1 MSILGLTTSN
11 LNMRKLFLYIFFC
24 LALVAQAQIIEP
36 LHWSV
41 AVKALTDSTAEV
53 LLTAKIDQG
62 WHLYTQDIPEDGP
75 HATVF
80 TFAQKTIGKTRTSA
94 PVHKSYDENFEMDLT
109 YYETKATFRQVI
121 VCREGEKL
129 SGSVEYMACND
140 QMCLPPDTWEW
151 TKTAPAAPVAEEVNT
166 PAAPVVEETVVD
178 SAVEPT
184 QTIDSVLLD
193 KPATQEMPTEPT
205 TETSA
210 EEHSIWWVF
219 LMGLAAGLLAI
230 FTPCVWPIIPMT
242 VSFFLKRAGAAAKK
256 AEKAAAASGNEA
268 DIKQAALLRKKA
280 ERQGLR
286 DAVLYG
292 LAIIFIYVTLGVLV
306 TLIFGASA
314 LNALSTNAVVNLI
327 FFAIL
332 VVFAASFF
340 GAFELTLPSSWST
353 KLDSKSSSTS
363 GFLSILFMAFTL
375 VIVSFSCTGPI
386 IGTLLVEAAGKSLLA
401 PTIGMLGFAIA
412 LALPFTLFAM
422 FPSVLKKLPKSGG
435 WMNTFKVTLAFLEL
449 ALSLKFLS
457 VADLAYGWHI
467 LDREVFVS
475 LWIVIFALLGIYLL
489 GLISFPHDDEDHR
502 KTSVSRF
509 FMAVISLAFAMY
521 MVPGLWGAPLRA
533 ISAFAP
539 PMSTQDWQ
547 AGQGENIQKNVEEGI
562 ARFDDFDKGMAFA
575 KKHNMPVFLD
585 FNGYGCV
592 NCRKMEAAVLSKPQ
606 VEEHMAKYVIISLIV
621 DDKTKLPEPVV
632 VMENGKEKTL
642 KTIGDKWSYLQ
653 RSEYGANAQ
662 PYYIQLSATGERLSE
677 SYSYDED
684 IDKFLQ
690 WLKY

>member
-1 MSILGLTTSN
+1 MKKIL
-11 LNMRKLFLYIFFC
+11 LYILLMLPM
-24 LALVAQAQIIEP
+24 LASAQMLQPI
-36 LHWSV
+36 HWSV
-41 AVKALTDSTAEV
+41 SVKAIDANTAEV
-53 LLTAKIDQG
+53 SLAAKIDAG
-62 WHLYTQDIPEDGP
+62 WHLYSTEPQEDVPVVTTLDFEETPLAGNLRITKGSLIRKYEDMFE
-75 HATVF
+75 AEVAF
-80 TFAQKTIGKTRTSA
+80 YEKQVTFAQK
-94 PVHKSYDENFEMDLT
+94 V
-109 YYETKATFRQVI
+109 KAQ
-121 VCREGEKL
+121 EGQEL
-129 SGSVEYMACND
+129 SGRVTYMTCND
-140 QMCLPPDTWEW
+140 QNCLQDTYDWKATVPALPVVEKEPE
-151 TKTAPAAPVAEEVNT
+151 TASSATTSVVEAESTAPAEEATAEPADTQIEEAVAPI
-166 PAAPVVEETVVD
+166 EET
-178 SAVEPT
+178 SEN
-184 QTIDSVLLD
+184 
-193 KPATQEMPTEPT
+193 
-205 TETSA
+205 TSA
-210 EEHSIWWVF
+210 ESHGLWWVF

-242 VSFFLKRAGAAAKK
+242 VSFFLKRAGAAAKR
-256 AEKAAAASGNEA
+256 AEKAGDSAAAKRAG
-268 DIKQAALLRKKA
+268 K
-280 ERQGLR
+280 QGLR

-292 LAIIFIYVTLGVLV
+292 LSIIIIYVGLGLLV
-306 TLIFGASA
+306 TVIFGASA
-314 LNALSTNAVVNLI
+314 LNAMSTNAVVNLI

-332 VVFAASFF
+332 VIFAASFF
-340 GAFELTLPSSWST
+340 GAFEITLPSSWST
-353 KLDSKSSSTS
+353 KLDGKASATS
-363 GFLSILFMAFTL
+363 GFLSILLMAFTL

-401 PTIGMLGFAIA
+401 PTLGMLGFAVA

-467 LDREVFVS
+467 LDREVFLA
-475 LWIVIFALLGIYLL
+475 LWIIIFLLLGLYLL

-509 FMAVISLAFAMY
+509 FMAVISLSFAVY
-521 MVPGLWGAPLRA
+521 MIPGLWGAPLRA

-539 PMSTQDWQ
+539 PQSTQDWILTPGGMGHAQGAESAQVKFNDYDEGLAYAQ
-547 AGQGENIQKNVEEGI
+547 A
-562 ARFDDFDKGMAFA
+562 
-575 KKHNMPVFLD
+575 HNMPIFLD

-592 NCRKMEAAVLSKPQ
+592 NCRKMEAAVLDKPE
-606 VEEHMAKYVIISLIV
+606 VAAHMQKYVIISLIV
-621 DDKTKLPEPVV
+621 DEKAKLAEPVT

-662 PYYIQLSATGERLSE
+662 PYYIQLDPQGNRIST

-684 IDKFLQ
+684 IQKFLE